1 MKLTSF
7 HLHGSRVFLAPIG
20 PGFNVVHCPT
30 GDRAATIS
38 DSLRAVLFGDVTQT
52 GWPISDGDLV
62 GSVDVTDEA
71 GSGRVSRR
79 RVGYGAGPLE
89 VNLYDGRSPELT
101 SRIQDMGATT
111 GVLQIVDFG
120 NGRELSEVAI
130 QACVQR
136 LESASPNRQE
146 LLNRERQL
154 VDLRAELHQQREQ
167 PTQIGEDRAAELVRR
182 EHELMRQLE
191 SVPARP
197 PLDSRLASIEAQVLH
212 IETIIG
218 DVERRLDGL
227 PQEIARRDDDVYVG
241 VQRGLRELREL
252 AGALERQLVW
262 VDGEITNLRPG
273 HGSSELR
280 RMVVELLDS
289 ISRQEQSLTVENLR
303 LEAKQLHRCQQSLAA
318 WRSGLSTDAS
328 VTLTPAEH
336 SISWAHHRM
345 QLQHELERVRRDQEH
360 LKANGASQLT
370 ERLADLDRQL
380 ADTRRQLERSPGD
393 AQPRVL
399 YQASQL
405 LSRVSEGELVTLR
418 YDAPASTLF
427 VVDYEG
433 KPHASY
439 DLPLDVQRLVALSLL
454 LATADSRFPIV
465 LDRVFEETP
474 ETATA
479 SILEVLRDACRDGM
493 QILAVVYERKV
504 ADRLQSMQVDLRHAD
519 WAPPSPRELRQAA
532 VQHGANYGSYS
543 PTGAAPHAYNAHH
556 AYSVDPR
563 WPAAQSPRHHSSTA
577 PVAVQP
583 WERPMVRESQFEE
596 SSRIFEDSHRST
608 VQPEA
613 HSHRHHLDYADSVCR
628 IPYFG
633 RDVAERLEQYGYWT
647 VADFIRGD
655 ADEIAQRLR
664 GDIRIAEIRAWQAQC
679 QMMCG
684 IARLRAFDA
693 KILVAC
699 GISDPLQLQETDPVK
714 LMRRVQ
720 AYLET
725 PAGRQLLQSGTPFE
739 VSRIQRWLDTAHAVP
754 ANGDGRTGRYA
765 RRVTTTTRTDRSSG
779 SRSAS
784 RNSERSSSRSG
795 RSTARDSSYNER
807 DYDYDTGEEREFV
820 YDRERD
826 GLRRDGEDESAE
838 LRRPE
843 YRRAERRSHSR
854 SAGPRREGRS
864 ARLSASD
871 EPVIQPFYSPNASL
885 SGNQHADI
893 TTATNGNVMKF
904 YLDMDSDVEA
914 APTIGPKTAE
924 LLYEIGIHTVGHL
937 LEATPAEVAEQLG
950 HKRISANNVLEWQL
964 QSALVCRIPEL
975 RGHDAQILVAIGVT
989 EPEQLAGYEPE
1000 DLYALVKPF
1009 ANTKAGERIIRGGKA
1024 PDLGEVTEWIR
1035 FAKHARTLKAA

>member
-38 DSLRAVLFGDVTQT
+38 DSLRAVLFGNVSQS

-62 GSVDVTDEA
+62 GSVDVTDES

-79 RVGYGAGPLE
+79 RVGYQAGPLE
-89 VNLYDGRSPELT
+89 VNLYDGRSQALT

-120 NGRELSEVAI
+120 NGRELSEVAL

-136 LESASPNRQE
+136 LADTANDDRQA
-146 LLNRERQL
+146 LLRREREL
-154 VDLRAELHQQREQ
+154 VERRAELNQRQEQ
-167 PTQIGEDRAAELVRR
+167 AASSDPPATLERR
-182 EHELMRQLE
+182 HELLRQERELRRQLDAPIAPIAPIE
-191 SVPARP
+191 PTSARW
-197 PLDSRLASIEAQVLH
+197 DSRLTAIDAQVKHLERVIHDVQGQLDALH
-212 IETIIG
+212 PE
-218 DVERRLDGL
+218 
-227 PQEIARRDDDVYVG
+227 QARRDDDLYVG

-252 AGALERQLVW
+252 AGALERQLTW
-262 VDGEITNLRPG
+262 LDNDAGD
-273 HGSSELR
+273 LR
-280 RMVVELLDS
+280 RAVVELLDS
-289 ISRQEQSLTVENLR
+289 ISRQEQSFTVENLR
-303 LEAKQLHRCQQSLAA
+303 LEAKQLTRCRESLGA
-318 WRSGLSTDAS
+318 WRRHVAANLPPATRDDHGIS
-328 VTLTPAEH
+328 VPQL
-336 SISWAHHRM
+336 HR
-345 QLQHELERVRRDQEH
+345 ELELVQRELESCSAASLTRSWTERMAETDRELAEVRR
-360 LKANGASQLT
+360 G
-370 ERLADLDRQL
+370 
-380 ADTRRQLERSPGD
+380 LESVGSTLESST
-393 AQPRVL
+393 QPRVL

-418 YDAPASTLF
+418 YDAPAATLF

-474 ETATA
+474 DTATA

-493 QILAVVYERKV
+493 QILAIVYDREV
-504 ADRLQSMQVDLRHAD
+504 ADRLQGMRVDLRHAD
-519 WAPPSPRELRQAA
+519 WAPPSAREVRQSAVQRSAYGLGAGDMAAPPSPPVQSTTSPVTVQSWERQA
-532 VQHGANYGSYS
+532 VRGA
-543 PTGAAPHAYNAHH
+543 
-556 AYSVDPR
+556 
-563 WPAAQSPRHHSSTA
+563 
-577 PVAVQP
+577 
-583 WERPMVRESQFEE
+583 QFEE

-633 RDVAERLEQYGYWT
+633 RDLAERLEQYGYWT

-664 GDIRIAEIRAWQAQC
+664 GDIQVAEIRLWQAQS

-699 GISDPLQLQETDPVK
+699 GITDPLQLQTIDPIK

-720 AYLET
+720 AFIET
-725 PAGRQLLQSGTPFE
+725 PEGRGLLQSGTPFE
-739 VSRIQRWLDTAHAVP
+739 VSRIRRWLESSHAAP

-784 RNSERSSSRSG
+784 RNSERSS
-795 RSTARDSSYNER
+795 ARNARGTRYNAGYNER
-807 DYDYDTGEEREFV
+807 DYDYDETRDEQDFTLDRQRDTRRRHEEESREPFGPV
-820 YDRERD
+820 
-826 GLRRDGEDESAE
+826 
-838 LRRPE
+838 
-843 YRRAERRSHSR
+843 RSQR
-854 SAGPRREGRS
+854 SSGPRREGRS
-864 ARLSASD
+864 ARLATTD
-871 EPVIQPFYSPNASL
+871 EPVIQPFYSSQASL
-885 SGNQHADI
+885 SGNHHSNI
-893 TTATNGNVMKF
+893 TTATNGSVMRF

-937 LEATPAEVAEQLG
+937 LESTPSEVAEQLG

-964 QSALVCRIPEL
+964 QSALVCRVPEL

-989 EPEQLAGYEPE
+989 EPEQLAAYEPE
-1000 DLYALVKPF
+1000 DLFAIVEPF
-1009 ANTKAGERIIRGGKA
+1009 TETKAGERIIRSGKA
-1024 PDLGEVTEWIR
+1024 PDIEEVTDWIH
-1035 FAKHARTLKAA
+1035 FAEHARTLKAA